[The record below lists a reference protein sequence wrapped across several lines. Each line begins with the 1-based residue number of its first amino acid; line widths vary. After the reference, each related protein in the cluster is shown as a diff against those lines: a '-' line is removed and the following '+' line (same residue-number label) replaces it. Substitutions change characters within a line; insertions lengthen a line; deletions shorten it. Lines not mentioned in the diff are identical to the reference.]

1 MNAQIF
7 PRGDRLPEGTFTGAA
22 YLYPLEDN
30 DLLNA
35 GAVTFEPGAR
45 NNWHAHPVA
54 QLLVVTA
61 GEALYKE
68 EGKPAVR
75 VRTGESAYA
84 PAGVRHW
91 HGAVP
96 DAEMTHVAVTLKGP
110 DGPVEW
116 GRPVTDEEYAQA
128 AAEAV

>member
-1 MNAQIF
+1 MSTQIF
-7 PRGDRLPEGTFTGAA
+7 PRGDRLPEGMFTGAA
-22 YLYPLEDN
+22 YMHPLEDN

-68 EGKPAVR
+68 EGKPAVG
-75 VRTGESAYA
+75 VRTGEIANTTA
-84 PAGVRHW
+84 
-91 HGAVP
+91 
-96 DAEMTHVAVTLKGP
+96 
-110 DGPVEW
+110 
-116 GRPVTDEEYAQA
+116 
-128 AAEAV
+128 